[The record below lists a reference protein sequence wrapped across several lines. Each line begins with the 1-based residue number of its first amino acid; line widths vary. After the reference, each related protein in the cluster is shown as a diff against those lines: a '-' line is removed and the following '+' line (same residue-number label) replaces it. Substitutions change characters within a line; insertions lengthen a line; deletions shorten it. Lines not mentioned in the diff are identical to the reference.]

1 MQRWYVIGVGLCLL
15 SLLSGCFLNPY
26 SSNFRCPKTENG
38 QCVSVSSAYDQS
50 LKNGNSSGK
59 SEKSSDSAKKDQ
71 SNSEKDTYQ
80 RELFHKLAG
89 MIKEPT
95 TPIVVP
101 PTAMRGLAL
110 SFVGDENELYS
121 YQYVFFF
128 VDQPSWI
135 FGDYL
140 NSGIEGETK

>member
-1 MQRWYVIGVGLCLL
+1 M
-15 SLLSGCFLNPY
+15 LSGCFLNPY

-38 QCVSVSSAYDQS
+38 QCVSVSAAYDQS
-50 LKNGNSSGK
+50 LKNGKPSDSD
-59 SEKSSDSAKKDQ
+59 KSSDSEKKDK
-71 SNSEKDTYQ
+71 SNSSEKDTYQ
-80 RELFHKLAG
+80 RDLFRKLAG

-95 TPIVVP
+95 TPLVVP

-128 VDQPSWI
+128 VDKPSWI

-140 NSGIEGETK
+140 NSGIDEETK